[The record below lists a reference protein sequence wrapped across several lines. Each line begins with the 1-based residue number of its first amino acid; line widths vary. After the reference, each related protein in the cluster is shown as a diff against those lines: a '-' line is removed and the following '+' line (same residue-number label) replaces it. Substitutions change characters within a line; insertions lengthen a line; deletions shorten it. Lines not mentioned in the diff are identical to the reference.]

1 MFRPR
6 RRCGFTLVELLVV
19 IGIIGVLVTL
29 LVPTVSRA
37 TAMVRERVTRST
49 IKELEIGIG
58 AFKADFG
65 IYPPSKPYVPNDP
78 TSGRWMTGAA
88 NLAYYLLGPGRS
100 GWGIAGGG
108 LMPFGDARPNRSFG
122 PYFQADEDAMVYCD
136 MPGHDHHVGGFSDA
150 YNPPGVILYF
160 AGRVLPDG
168 STQFDWADCNKSGTD
183 HLART
188 NYASLEYFQQSVM
201 KPEGRSQTTP
211 TRYWRQDYFLVSP
224 GMDGRY
230 GAILQNQNTGEW
242 EPTDLGT
249 AGAHCDDIGN
259 WKRYN
264 EQ

>member
-6 RRCGFTLVELLVV
+6 RRCGFTLIELLVV

-37 TAMVRERVTRST
+37 TAMVRERVTRSI
-49 IKELEIGIG
+49 IKELEIGLE

-78 TSGRWMTGAA
+78 ASGRRLTGAA

-100 GWGIAGGG
+100 GWGTAGGG
-108 LMPFGDARPNRSFG
+108 VMPFGDARPNRSYG
-122 PYFQADEDAMVYCD
+122 PYFQAGEDAMRYYED
-136 MPGHDHHVGGFSDA
+136 ASREGEIAGFLDRF
-150 YNPPGVILYF
+150 NPAGVILYF

-168 STQFDWADCNKSGTD
+168 STQFDWADCNDGGAD
-183 HLART
+183 YLART

-201 KPEGRSQTTP
+201 EPKGRSQTAP

-242 EPTDLGT
+242 EPTDLST